1 MRIALLGAAAVTA
14 VGAVLGALLEG
25 RDGLLGALVGGVVV
39 VAFLGSTPL
48 LLTPAVEASTML
60 SPASALGFFFLKAVA
75 VVGLLVVLFDVG
87 GAAGQV
93 DRRTLGLTAIAVSL
107 VWTAAQVVAFRK
119 DRTPIY
125 DLGNKP

>member
-1 MRIALLGAAAVTA
+1 MKPALLAAALVTLAA
-14 VGAVLGALLEG
+14 VGIAAAL
-25 RDGLLGALVGGVVV
+25 DGLDGALGALVGGLVV

-48 LLTPAVEASTML
+48 LLTPVVKANVAM
-60 SPASALGFFFLKAVA
+60 SPASALGFFSLKAVA

-87 GAAGQV
+87 GAADHV
-93 DRRTLGLTAIAVSL
+93 DRRALGLTAIAVSL

-125 DLGNKP
+125 DLGNKS